1 MQLREYQTTA
11 LKQLHLQLQNQNKSP
26 LLVLPTGAGK
36 TVIFSE
42 LAKDFVSK
50 GKKVMILV
58 HKRELIK
65 QSCQKL
71 DLIDSKY
78 GIIASG
84 FPRDNTQPLQLA
96 SVYTLYRNI
105 EKEKFVPDI
114 IIFDEAHHI
123 AASTWLKIVKK
134 YKDAIKVGVT
144 ATPIRLDNK
153 PLGKFFNILIS
164 DVQTNDLVSKGYLCN
179 HKVFA
184 GAKQPDLTGCRLKR
198 GEYQK
203 KDLKKVMDQPMIIG
217 DAVEQYKKHLLDK
230 PAIAFCVDIAHAKK
244 ST

>member
-11 LKQLHLQLQNQNKSP
+11 LEQLNLQLQNQNKSP

-50 GKKVMILV
+50 GKKVMVLV

-84 FPRDNTQPLQLA
+84 FPRDNTQPLQVA

-105 EKEKFVPDI
+105 EREKFVPDI

-123 AASTWLKIVKK
+123 AASTWLKSHQ
-134 YKDAIKVGVT
+134 G
-144 ATPIRLDNK
+144 RSN
-153 PLGKFFNILIS
+153 S
-164 DVQTNDLVSKGYLCN
+164 DSHT
-179 HKVFA
+179 F
-184 GAKQPDLTGCRLKR
+184 R
-198 GEYQK
+198 
-203 KDLKKVMDQPMIIG
+203 
-217 DAVEQYKKHLLDK
+217 
-230 PAIAFCVDIAHAKK
+230 
-244 ST
+244 

>member
-11 LKQLHLQLQNQNKSP
+11 LEQLHLQLENQNKSP

-65 QSCQKL
+65 QTCQKL
-71 DLIDSKY
+71 DLIDSEY

-84 FPRDNTQPLQLA
+84 FPRDNTQPLQVA

-105 EKEKFVPDI
+105 EREKFVPNI
-114 IIFDEAHHI
+114 IIFDEAHHV
-123 AASTWLKIVKK
+123 AAKSWVEVVDK
-134 YKDAIKVGVT
+134 YKKV
-144 ATPIRLDNK
+144 NK
-153 PLGKFFNILIS
+153 I
-164 DVQTNDLVSKGYLCN
+164 
-179 HKVFA
+179 
-184 GAKQPDLTGCRLKR
+184 
-198 GEYQK
+198 
-203 KDLKKVMDQPMIIG
+203 
-217 DAVEQYKKHLLDK
+217 KHLNHVVKMKDPKNKFLK
-230 PAIAFCVDIAHAKK
+230 LVALVN
-244 ST
+244 